1 MVVEGRQVV
10 LEQVGPEEEPIA
22 GDAAGDIAG
31 DAGSDKPEVRS
42 ETGADF
48 GVGTA
53 VEALG
58 GSWPEAA
65 AVSAAAGGEDGAE
78 AVGKLLHFYW
88 GHRTEL
94 HSGSDAECPVPHS
107 LRALA
112 GQPGPKN

>member
-1 MVVEGRQVV
+1 MV

-22 GDAAGDIAG
+22 GDAAGDAAGDIAG
-31 DAGSDKPEVRS
+31 DAGADKPEVRS

-78 AVGKLLHFYW
+78 AVGKLLHFY
-88 GHRTEL
+88 
-94 HSGSDAECPVPHS
+94 
-107 LRALA
+107 
-112 GQPGPKN
+112 

>member
-1 MVVEGRQVV
+1 MV
-10 LEQVGPEEEPIA
+10 LEQVGPEEEPITGDAA

-31 DAGSDKPEVRS
+31 DAGADKPEVRS

-78 AVGKLLHFYW
+78 AVGKLLHFY
-88 GHRTEL
+88 
-94 HSGSDAECPVPHS
+94 
-107 LRALA
+107 
-112 GQPGPKN
+112 

>member
-1 MVVEGRQVV
+1 MAVEGRRAA

-31 DAGSDKPEVRS
+31 DAGTDKPEVRS

-53 VEALG
+53 AE
-58 GSWPEAA
+58 
-65 AVSAAAGGEDGAE
+65 AGGEDGAE